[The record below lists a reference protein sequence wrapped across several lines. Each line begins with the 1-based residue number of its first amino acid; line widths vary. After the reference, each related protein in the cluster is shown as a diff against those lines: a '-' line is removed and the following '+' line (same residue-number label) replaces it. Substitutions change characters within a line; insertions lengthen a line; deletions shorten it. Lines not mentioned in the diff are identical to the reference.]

1 MCPDNASA
9 TTAPP
14 SDSSADSYFTKPSC
28 GPPEGT
34 LTAPRNPLQP
44 TFSLPVQNGYVG
56 RSPVRILVVE
66 DDSAIREAL
75 VVALGDEGY
84 EVGPAEDGVSALRGA
99 EEFRPDLAIVD
110 IRLPR
115 GPDGLAVARRIREA
129 VDLPVLFLTA
139 ADGLEDRLAG
149 FAAGADDYIVKPFSM
164 SELLMRVR
172 AILRR
177 SGRVRSQVWQV
188 GDLLV
193 DEAARVVTRN
203 GAVIDLTHTEFE
215 LLSTLGRHRG
225 QVLSKAQLLSQVW
238 GYDAYD
244 PNVVEAHISALRRK
258 LEEHGPRLI
267 HTVRGAGYG
276 LRPP

>member
-1 MCPDNASA
+1 
-9 TTAPP
+9 
-14 SDSSADSYFTKPSC
+14 
-28 GPPEGT
+28 
-34 LTAPRNPLQP
+34 
-44 TFSLPVQNGYVG
+44 VQNVYVR

-75 VVALGDEGY
+75 VVAMAEEGY
-84 EVGPAEDGVSALRGA
+84 EVQPAEDGVSAMRGA

-110 IRLPR
+110 IRLPG

-129 VDLPVLFLTA
+129 ADLPVLFLTA

-172 AILRR
+172 AVLRR
-177 SGRVRSQVWQV
+177 SGRLRSQVWQV
-188 GDLLV
+188 GDLFV
-193 DEAARVVTRN
+193 DEAARVVTRS
-203 GAVIDLTHTEFE
+203 GATIDLTHTEFE

-238 GYDAYD
+238 GYEAYD

>member
-1 MCPDNASA
+1 MLDV
-9 TTAPP
+9 
-14 SDSSADSYFTKPSC
+14 
-28 GPPEGT
+28 
-34 LTAPRNPLQP
+34 R
-44 TFSLPVQNGYVG
+44 

-84 EVGPAEDGVSALRGA
+84 EVQPAEDGVSALRGA

-115 GPDGLAVARRIREA
+115 GPDGLAVARRIRHT

-139 ADGLEDRLAG
+139 ADALEDRLAG

-164 SELLMRVR
+164 SEFLMRVR
-172 AILRR
+172 AVLRR
-177 SGRVRSQVWQV
+177 SGRLRSQVWQV

-193 DEAARVVTRN
+193 DEAARVVTRS
-203 GAVIDLTHTEFE
+203 GEPIDITPTEFE

-225 QVLSKAQLLSQVW
+225 QVLSKAQLLSLVW

>member
-1 MCPDNASA
+1 V
-9 TTAPP
+9 
-14 SDSSADSYFTKPSC
+14 
-28 GPPEGT
+28 
-34 LTAPRNPLQP
+34 R
-44 TFSLPVQNGYVG
+44 

-75 VVALGDEGY
+75 VVAMAEEGY
-84 EVGPAEDGVSALRGA
+84 EVQPAEDGVSAMRGA

-110 IRLPR
+110 IRLPG

-129 VDLPVLFLTA
+129 ADLPVLFLTA

-172 AILRR
+172 AVLRR
-177 SGRVRSQVWQV
+177 SGRLRSQVWQV
-188 GDLLV
+188 GDLFV
-193 DEAARVVTRN
+193 DEAARVVTRS
-203 GAVIDLTHTEFE
+203 GATIDLTHTEFE

-238 GYDAYD
+238 GYEAYD

>member
-1 MCPDNASA
+1 M
-9 TTAPP
+9 
-14 SDSSADSYFTKPSC
+14 
-28 GPPEGT
+28 
-34 LTAPRNPLQP
+34 
-44 TFSLPVQNGYVG
+44 PVQNVYVR

-75 VVALGDEGY
+75 VVAMAEEGY
-84 EVGPAEDGVSALRGA
+84 EVRPAEDGVSAMRGA

-110 IRLPR
+110 IRLPG

-129 VDLPVLFLTA
+129 ADLPVLFLTA

-172 AILRR
+172 AVLRR
-177 SGRVRSQVWQV
+177 SGTLRSQVWQV
-188 GDLLV
+188 GDLFV
-193 DEAARVVTRN
+193 DEAARVVTRS
-203 GAVIDLTHTEFE
+203 GATIDLTHTEFE

-225 QVLSKAQLLSQVW
+225 QVLSKTQLLSQVW
-238 GYDAYD
+238 GYEAYD

-258 LEEHGPRLI
+258 LEEHGSRLI

>member
-1 MCPDNASA
+1 MAQLNS
-9 TTAPP
+9 TT
-14 SDSSADSYFTKPSC
+14 PSC
-28 GPPEGT
+28 RSAEGS
-34 LTAPRNPLQP
+34 LTVAGNPLQP
-44 TFSLPVQNGYVG
+44 AFSLAVQNVG
-56 RSPVRILVVE
+56 VRRAPVRILVVE

-75 VVALGDEGY
+75 GVALGDEGY
-84 EVGPAEDGVSALRGA
+84 EVRAAEDGVSALREA
-99 EEFRPDLAIVD
+99 DEFRPDLAIVD
-110 IRLPR
+110 IRLPA
-115 GPDGLAVARRIREA
+115 GPDGLAVGRRIREPA
-129 VDLPVLFLTA
+129 NLPVLFLTA

-177 SGRVRSQVWQV
+177 SGRLRSQVWQV

-193 DEAARVVTRN
+193 DEPARIVTHN
-203 GAVIDLTHTEFE
+203 GAAIDLTPTEFE

-225 QVLSKAQLLSQVW
+225 QVLSKAQLLSLVW
-238 GYDAYD
+238 GYEAYD

>member
-1 MCPDNASA
+1 M
-9 TTAPP
+9 
-14 SDSSADSYFTKPSC
+14 
-28 GPPEGT
+28 
-34 LTAPRNPLQP
+34 
-44 TFSLPVQNGYVG
+44 PVQNVYVR

-75 VVALGDEGY
+75 VVAMAEEGY
-84 EVGPAEDGVSALRGA
+84 DVRPAQDGVSAMRGA

-110 IRLPR
+110 IRLPG

-129 VDLPVLFLTA
+129 ADLPVLFLTA

-149 FAAGADDYIVKPFSM
+149 FAAGADDYIVKPFSI

-172 AILRR
+172 AVLRR
-177 SGRVRSQVWQV
+177 SGRLRSQVWQV
-188 GDLLV
+188 GDLFV
-193 DEAARVVTRN
+193 DEAARVVTRS
-203 GAVIDLTHTEFE
+203 GATIDLTHTEFE

-238 GYDAYD
+238 GYEAYD

>member
-1 MCPDNASA
+1 M
-9 TTAPP
+9 
-14 SDSSADSYFTKPSC
+14 
-28 GPPEGT
+28 
-34 LTAPRNPLQP
+34 
-44 TFSLPVQNGYVG
+44 
-56 RSPVRILVVE
+56 VE

-75 VVALGDEGY
+75 VVAMAEEGY
-84 EVGPAEDGVSALRGA
+84 EVQPAEDGVSAMRGA

-110 IRLPR
+110 IRLPG

-129 VDLPVLFLTA
+129 ADLPVLFLTA

-172 AILRR
+172 AVLRR
-177 SGRVRSQVWQV
+177 SGRLRSQVWQV
-188 GDLLV
+188 GDLFV
-193 DEAARVVTRN
+193 DEAARVVTRS
-203 GAVIDLTHTEFE
+203 GATIDLTHTEFE

-238 GYDAYD
+238 GYEAYD

>member
-1 MCPDNASA
+1 
-9 TTAPP
+9 
-14 SDSSADSYFTKPSC
+14 
-28 GPPEGT
+28 
-34 LTAPRNPLQP
+34 
-44 TFSLPVQNGYVG
+44 VQNEGVQ
-56 RSPVRILVVE
+56 RAPIRILVVE
-66 DDSAIREAL
+66 DDAAIRDAV

-84 EVGPAEDGVSALRGA
+84 EVRLAEDGSSALRRA

-110 IRLPR
+110 IRLPT

-129 VDLPVLFLTA
+129 KDLPVLFLTA

-164 SELLMRVR
+164 PELLMRIR

-177 SGRVRSQVWQV
+177 TGSLRSGAWQV

-193 DEAARVVTRN
+193 DEAARIVTRN
-203 GAVIDLTHTEFE
+203 GAVIDLTPTEFE
-215 LLSTLGRHRG
+215 ILSTLGRHRG
-225 QVLSKAQLLSQVW
+225 QVLSKVQLLSLVW
-238 GYDAYD
+238 GYEAYD
-244 PNVVEAHISALRRK
+244 PNVVEAHVSSLRRK
-258 LEEHGPRLI
+258 LEVHGSRLI

>member
-1 MCPDNASA
+1 
-9 TTAPP
+9 
-14 SDSSADSYFTKPSC
+14 
-28 GPPEGT
+28 
-34 LTAPRNPLQP
+34 
-44 TFSLPVQNGYVG
+44 VQNVNVP
-56 RSPVRILVVE
+56 RSPARVLVVE
-66 DDSAIREAL
+66 DDAAIREAL
-75 VVALGDEGY
+75 VVALSDEGY
-84 EVGPAEDGVSALRGA
+84 EVRPAEDGILALRGA

-115 GPDGLAVARRIREA
+115 GPDGLAVARRLREA
-129 VDLPVLFLTA
+129 MNLPVLFVTA

-149 FAAGADDYIVKPFSM
+149 FAAGADDYVVKPFSM

-177 SGRVRSQVWQV
+177 SGRLRSLVWQV
-188 GDLLV
+188 ADLLV
-193 DEAARVVTRN
+193 DEAARLVTRN
-203 GAVIDLTHTEFE
+203 GVTIDLTPTEFE

-225 QVLSKAQLLSQVW
+225 QVLSKPQLLSLVW
-238 GYDAYD
+238 GYEAFD
-244 PNVVEAHISALRRK
+244 PNVIEAHISALRRK

>member
-1 MCPDNASA
+1 VQR
-9 TTAPP
+9 API
-14 SDSSADSYFTKPSC
+14 
-28 GPPEGT
+28 
-34 LTAPRNPLQP
+34 R
-44 TFSLPVQNGYVG
+44 V
-56 RSPVRILVVE
+56 LVVE
-66 DDSAIREAL
+66 DDAAIREAL

-84 EVGPAEDGVSALRGA
+84 EVRPAEDGSSALRGA

-110 IRLPR
+110 IRLPT

-129 VDLPVLFLTA
+129 NDLPVLFLTA

-164 SELLMRVR
+164 PELLMRIR

-177 SGRVRSQVWQV
+177 TGRLRSGAWQV

-203 GAVIDLTHTEFE
+203 GEVIDLTPTEFE
-215 LLSTLGRHRG
+215 ILSTLGRHRG
-225 QVLSKAQLLSQVW
+225 QVLTKVQLLSLVW
-238 GYDAYD
+238 GYEAYD
-244 PNVVEAHISALRRK
+244 PNVVEAHVSSLRRK
-258 LEEHGPRLI
+258 LEVHGPRLI

>member
-1 MCPDNASA
+1 M
-9 TTAPP
+9 
-14 SDSSADSYFTKPSC
+14 
-28 GPPEGT
+28 
-34 LTAPRNPLQP
+34 
-44 TFSLPVQNGYVG
+44 
-56 RSPVRILVVE
+56 VE

-75 VVALGDEGY
+75 VVAMADEGY
-84 EVGPAEDGVSALRGA
+84 EVRPAEDGVSALRGA

-110 IRLPR
+110 IRLPG

-129 VDLPVLFLTA
+129 ADLPVLFLTA

-172 AILRR
+172 AVLRR
-177 SGRVRSQVWQV
+177 SGRLRSQVWQV
-188 GDLLV
+188 GDLFV
-193 DEAARVVTRN
+193 DEAARVVTRS
-203 GAVIDLTHTEFE
+203 GATIDLTHTEFE

-225 QVLSKAQLLSQVW
+225 QVLSKTQLLSQIW
-238 GYDAYD
+238 GYEAYD

>member
-1 MCPDNASA
+1 M
-9 TTAPP
+9 
-14 SDSSADSYFTKPSC
+14 KM
-28 GPPEGT
+28 
-34 LTAPRNPLQP
+34 R
-44 TFSLPVQNGYVG
+44 
-56 RSPVRILVVE
+56 RSPARILVVE

-75 VVALGDEGY
+75 VVALGDEGHDVRPT
-84 EVGPAEDGVSALRGA
+84 ENGISAFRAA

-110 IRLPR
+110 IRLPG
-115 GPDGLAVARRIREA
+115 GPDGLTVARRLREA

-149 FAAGADDYIVKPFSM
+149 FAAGADDYMVKPFSM

-177 SGRVRSQVWQV
+177 SGRLRSQVWEV
-188 GDLLV
+188 ADLLV
-193 DEAARVVTRN
+193 DEAARVVTRS
-203 GAVIDLTHTEFE
+203 GAAINLTPTEFE

-225 QVLSKAQLLSQVW
+225 QVLSKAQLLSLVW
-238 GYDAYD
+238 GYEAYD

-258 LEEHGPRLI
+258 LEDHGPRLI

>member
-1 MCPDNASA
+1 
-9 TTAPP
+9 
-14 SDSSADSYFTKPSC
+14 
-28 GPPEGT
+28 
-34 LTAPRNPLQP
+34 
-44 TFSLPVQNGYVG
+44 VQNVG
-56 RSPVRILVVE
+56 VRKAPVRILVVE
-66 DDSAIREAL
+66 DEASIREAL

-84 EVGPAEDGVSALRGA
+84 EVRPAEDGLSALRGA

-110 IRLPR
+110 IRLPA
-115 GPDGLAVARRIREA
+115 GPDGLGVARRIREA
-129 VDLPVLFLTA
+129 NDLPVLFLTA

-164 SELLMRVR
+164 SELLMRIR

-177 SGRVRSQVWQV
+177 SGTLQSAVWQV

-203 GAVIDLTHTEFE
+203 GAVIDLTPTEFE
-215 LLSTLGRHRG
+215 VLSTLGRHRG
-225 QVLSKAQLLSQVW
+225 QVLSKSQLLSLVW

-244 PNVVEAHISALRRK
+244 PNVVEAHVSALRRK
-258 LEEHGPRLI
+258 LEAHGPRLI

>member
-1 MCPDNASA
+1 
-9 TTAPP
+9 
-14 SDSSADSYFTKPSC
+14 
-28 GPPEGT
+28 
-34 LTAPRNPLQP
+34 
-44 TFSLPVQNGYVG
+44 VQNVDVQ
-56 RSPVRILVVE
+56 RFPVRILVVE

-84 EVGPAEDGVSALRGA
+84 EVQPTEDGVSALRGA
-99 EEFRPDLAIVD
+99 AEFRPDLAIVD

-115 GPDGLAVARRIREA
+115 GPDGLAVARQIREA
-129 VDLPVLFLTA
+129 SDLPVLFLTA
-139 ADGLEDRLAG
+139 ADALEDRLAG

-164 SELLMRVR
+164 AEVLMRVR

-177 SGRVRSQVWQV
+177 SGRLRSQVWQV
-188 GDLLV
+188 GNLLV

-203 GAVIDLTHTEFE
+203 GATIDLTPTEFE

-225 QVLSKAQLLSQVW
+225 QVLSKTQLLAQVW
-238 GYDAYD
+238 GYEAYD

-276 LRPP
+276 LRSS